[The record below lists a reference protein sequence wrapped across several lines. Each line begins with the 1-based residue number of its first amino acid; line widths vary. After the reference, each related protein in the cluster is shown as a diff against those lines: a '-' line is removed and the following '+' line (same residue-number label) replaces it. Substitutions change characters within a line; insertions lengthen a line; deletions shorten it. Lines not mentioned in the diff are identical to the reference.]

1 MDSKKRKKRVSKNTI
16 TPNLSCGNIQENS
29 NICTFESI
37 EQKIAH
43 EINNDELQKC
53 LTEWNK
59 NLKFK
64 QKINK
69 RDLNILK
76 ETVSEYLSTFLLFG
90 YNLDDDRIIIQK
102 FENSRDRD
110 AMMEFLKT
118 IFIKQQ
124 TENFLD

>member
-16 TPNLSCGNIQENS
+16 IPNLSCSNIQENS
-29 NICTFESI
+29 NVCTFESI
-37 EQKIAH
+37 EEKISH

-110 AMMEFLKT
+110 AIMEFLKT